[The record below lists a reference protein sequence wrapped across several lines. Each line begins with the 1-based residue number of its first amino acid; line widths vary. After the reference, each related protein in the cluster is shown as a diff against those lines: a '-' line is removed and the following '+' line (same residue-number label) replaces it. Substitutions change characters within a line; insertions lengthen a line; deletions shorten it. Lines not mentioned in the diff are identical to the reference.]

1 MFTCSWSVS
10 AIETPDAH
18 LVSCMFWEHEQLFLL
33 LYMGVKP
40 VSHIAR
46 R

>member
-1 MFTCSWSVS
+1 MFTCSSSVS

-18 LVSCMFWEHEQLFLL
+18 LVSCMSWEYKQVFLL

-46 R
+46 T